1 MKNIIYWVLAGFI
14 YVLGIFVG
22 VVLVAS
28 LGMNFAPFIDASSS
42 FGSHLNVA
50 AWAPAAP
57 FQQLPALA
65 ISTAALIAFLAYI
78 QNKKQ
83 SKSESF
89 FRQASQ
95 ELDQAINLLRDRN
108 NDRIIWIRAARSLL
122 QAQKISEKIE
132 LEEVQLEYRLYE
144 QRVRNDLYLVLA
156 YDQKTGQREILQ
168 PQFFYGVPDWKAG
181 KSLDE
186 VAVETSHRMEA
197 HRVEID
203 KVPPQ
208 PHLNLLSEESVVA
221 IFDFLEYP
229 KDYEDLLQNVQVWST
244 GWDMVFGEKMG
255 AARYIHHRQTKYT
268 IDGKLYDRNPNENE
282 GE

>member
-1 MKNIIYWVLAGFI
+1 LHTFRIRN
-14 YVLGIFVG
+14 
-22 VVLVAS
+22 S
-28 LGMNFAPFIDASSS
+28 
-42 FGSHLNVA
+42 
-50 AWAPAAP
+50 
-57 FQQLPALA
+57 
-65 ISTAALIAFLAYI
+65 
-78 QNKKQ
+78 QNQ
-83 SKSESF
+83 SPF

-95 ELDQAINLLRDRN
+95 ELDQALELLRGRK

-156 YDQKTGQREILQ
+156 YDPKTGQREILQ
-168 PQFFYGVPDWKAG
+168 PQFFYGGLDWKTG

-197 HRVEID
+197 YRVEID
-203 KVPPQ
+203 KVPPE
-208 PHLNLLSEESVVA
+208 PHLNLLAEESVVA

-255 AARYIHHRQTKYT
+255 AARYIRHRQTKYT
-268 IDGKLYDRNPNENE
+268 VDGKLYDRNPNENE
-282 GE
+282 G